1 MKKNLLRLFGG
12 AGALILLV
20 AGVIWLAIRA
30 SLPQLDGAITV
41 DGLNGPV
48 TIVRD
53 EFGIPTI
60 TASTRADLA
69 FATGFAHGQDR
80 FFQMDLIRRQA
91 AGELSE
97 LFGAAALA
105 TDKRFRFHRFRARA
119 QAVFDLA
126 SPERR
131 KVVTQYA
138 AGVNAGRD
146 SLGAR
151 PFEYLLLQQDPEAW
165 LPEDSILLVY
175 AMFVKLNDSR
185 ARKDVRRGFA
195 HRVLPTEVYEW
206 LYPDGTPWDAP
217 LMGEPRRVAPYPLPN
232 EYTVREWDSK
242 APLSRE
248 KGGPPLD
255 GSNNWAVGGAL
266 TQTGRALVSN
276 DMHLGLSAPNIYYQ
290 ARLVQTGAEPR
301 DVTGVTL
308 PGAPFVVAG
317 SNGYVAWGYTNS
329 YGDWADAVVIKPGDS
344 PDTYRTPDGD
354 RSFLTYTETI
364 NIADGD
370 PVEYEIRETIW
381 GPVDD
386 EIEYPD
392 GEIVV
397 SWIAHKPE
405 ALNLQLMKLETVTS
419 VNAALDIA
427 NTMGMPPQ
435 NFVAGDA
442 GGNIGWT
449 IAGQIPIKADFNP
462 MVPSDWSEQHGWIGW
477 REPSEYPRVVNP
489 ESSRIWSANARVAD
503 GEALRIIGDS
513 GYDLAARAKQIRD
526 GLFARDTFEP
536 EDMLAIQYDD
546 RALFL
551 EPWRDLLL
559 SVLDAATIAD
569 DADLIEYRRL
579 VEEWVP
585 RAAPESV
592 GYRLV
597 RGFRIAVRSRVF
609 HGLMEPVQ
617 DAYDEPV
624 NLRISNQFEAPLWQ
638 LITKQPTH
646 LLPGNYDSWNGL
658 LVAAVRENIEWLR
671 NNFEGPLADR
681 SWGEKNTA
689 AIRHPLSR
697 ALPILSDWL
706 DMPQSAMSG
715 DSNLPK
721 AQGSSFGASERFS
734 VSPGDEEHGLMHMP
748 TGQSGHPM
756 SDFYRKGHD
765 DWLYGRPSPFLPGD
779 PAYTLTLMP
788 AGGKMDAGAQ

>member
-1 MKKNLLRLFGG
+1 MKKILLRVFAG
-12 AGALILLV
+12 AGALVLLV
-20 AGVIWLAIRA
+20 VSVVWLAVRA

-41 DGLNGPV
+41 DGLSGPV

-53 EFGIPTI
+53 AAGIPTI

-69 FATGFAHGQDR
+69 FGTGFAHAQDR

-97 LFGAAALA
+97 LFGKAALD
-105 TDKRFRFHRFRARA
+105 TDKRYRFHRFRARA
-119 QAVFDLA
+119 QTVFELA
-126 SPERR
+126 APDRR

-138 AGVNAGRD
+138 AGVNAGLN

-151 PFEYLLLQQDPEAW
+151 PFEYLLLQKDPEAW
-165 LPEDSILLVY
+165 LPQDSILLVY
-175 AMFVKLNDSR
+175 AMFMQLNDSR
-185 ARKDVRRGFA
+185 ARKDVQRGFVQ
-195 HRVLPTEVYEW
+195 RVLSPNVYAW

-217 LMGEPRRVAPYPLPN
+217 LMGEPRKVAPYPLSH
-232 EYTVREWDSK
+232 EYAVRQWDSE
-242 APLSRE
+242 APPSRE

-255 GSNNWAVGGAL
+255 GSNNWAVSGAL
-266 TQTGRALVSN
+266 TTTGRAMVAN
-276 DMHLGLSAPNIYYQ
+276 DMHLGLSTPNIYYQ
-290 ARLVQTGAEPR
+290 ARLVQTGVEPR

-317 SNGYVAWGYTNS
+317 SNRHVAWGYTNS
-329 YGDWADAVVIKPGDS
+329 YGDWSDAVVVKPGDS
-344 PDTYRTPDGD
+344 PGTYRTPDGD
-354 RSFLTYTETI
+354 RSFVTHTETI

-386 EIEYPD
+386 DVTYPD

-405 ALNLQLMKLETVTS
+405 ALNLQLMNLETVTS
-419 VNAALDIA
+419 VAAALDIA

-435 NFVAGDA
+435 NFVTGDA

-449 IAGQIPIKADFNP
+449 IAGRIPVKANFDP
-462 MVPSDWSEQHGWIGW
+462 MVPADWSEHHGWIGW
-477 REPSEYPRVVNP
+477 RKPTEYPRVFNP
-489 ESSRIWSANARVAD
+489 ENGRIWSANARVAD
-503 GEALRIIGDS
+503 GDALQIIGDG

-551 EPWRDLLL
+551 GPWRDLLL
-559 SVLDAATIAD
+559 SVLDTETIED

-579 VEEWVP
+579 VEEWIP

-597 RGFRIAVRSRVF
+597 RGFRYAVRLRVF
-609 HGLMEPVQ
+609 HGLMAPVQ
-617 DAYDEPV
+617 DAYEEPV
-624 NLRISNQFEAPLWQ
+624 RLRISNQFEAPLWQ
-638 LITKQPTH
+638 LLTKQPIH
-646 LLPGNYDSWNGL
+646 LLPGNYESWNGL
-658 LVAAVRENIEWLR
+658 MVAAVRENIGWLR
-671 NNFEGPLADR
+671 NNFDGPLADR
-681 SWGEKNTA
+681 TWGEKNTA
-689 AIRHPLSR
+689 RIRHPMSR
-697 ALPILSDWL
+697 ALPFLAGWL
-706 DMPQSAMSG
+706 DMPRIPLSG
-715 DSNLPK
+715 DFNLPK
-721 AQGSSFGASERFS
+721 AQGPDFGASERFS
-734 VSPGDEEHGLMHMP
+734 VSPGDEENGLMHMP

-756 SDFYRKGHD
+756 SDFYRKGHN

-779 PAYTLTLMP
+779 SAHTLTLLP
-788 AGGKMDAGAQ
+788 AGGKMGAATP